1 MARQKKTFTHSEGA
15 STSRRRTEVFKLVF
29 FVGMTIL
36 ALVFMNSMPAPDT
49 SVSSLSLL
57 HASMTTNGKSP
68 GKYAPFSCPNLL
80 DELRNNPKVQ
90 QLDPNEGVLYGR
102 RTVNE
107 PLFYVFLHNE
117 AYDRARWDI
126 MTYGFYYEVALAQA
140 FKDVLKASPPGSR
153 VLDVGGTCY
162 VGVPPLMKYIHL
174 S

>member
-1 MARQKKTFTHSEGA
+1 MARQTRGFTHSEGA
-15 STSRRRTEVFKLVF
+15 SSSRRTEVFKLVF

-36 ALVFMNSMPAPDT
+36 ALVFMNSMPAPDDT

-68 GKYAPFSCPNLL
+68 GKYSPFSCPKLL
-80 DELRNNPKVQ
+80 DDLRNNPQTQ
-90 QLDPNEGVLYGR
+90 QQDPNEGILYGR

-107 PLFYVFLHNE
+107 PLFYVFLHNQ

-126 MTYGFYYEVALAQA
+126 MKYGFYYELALTQA
-140 FKDVLKASPPGSR
+140 FKDVLKVSPPGSR

-162 VGVPPLMKYIHL
+162 F
-174 S
+174 